1 MKKTGISAPQ
11 GLVGT
16 TKGQITKPLEKQAL
30 SQSQTSG
37 RLEPGH
43 HQDSKVTPGLQHQ
56 ELAHHHLSDQL
67 FM

>member
-16 TKGQITKPLEKQAL
+16 TEGQITKPLEEQAL
-30 SQSQTSG
+30 SPSQTLG
-37 RLEPGH
+37 RLKPRH
-43 HQDSKVTPGLQHQ
+43 HEESKVTPGLQHQ
-56 ELAHHHLSDQL
+56 EPAHHHLGDWL